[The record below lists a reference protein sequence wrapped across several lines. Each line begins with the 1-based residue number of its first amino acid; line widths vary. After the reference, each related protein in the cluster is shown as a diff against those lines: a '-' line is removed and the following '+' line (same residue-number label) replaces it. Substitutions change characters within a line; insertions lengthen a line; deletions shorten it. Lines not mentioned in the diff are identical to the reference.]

1 MEVYMSL
8 TEEFQELIKAREQE
22 RFNGTGGQRLAMF
35 DTAAKDILAR
45 EQERIRDA
53 ARQEFIEWKKDPEYG
68 TEIWVLKKLLEAGG
82 TLGRPLDVVI
92 SRFSD
97 NPHPLSVYLE
107 KYPQPPGMVSRL
119 LEEVRRDYERLL
131 GRAGE
136 GGEG

>member
-1 MEVYMSL
+1 MTDL
-8 TEEFQELIKAREQE
+8 ATDFRALIKAREQE
-22 RFNGTGGQRLAMF
+22 RFSGTGGQCLAMF
-35 DTAAKDILAR
+35 DTVAKDILAR

-53 ARQEFIEWKKDPEYG
+53 ARQELTEWEKDPEYG

-82 TLGRPLDVVI
+82 TTGRSPDVVI

-97 NPHPLSVYLE
+97 NPHPLSSFLAE
-107 KYPQPPGMVSRL
+107 HPQPPGTVSRL

-131 GRAGE
+131 DRAGE